1 MCRTITTTTNNMLEN
16 QLKSLGLTD
25 HEANI
30 YSTLLSNS
38 PASATLIA
46 KKCNLSR
53 SSVYTSLSSLI
64 SKGLVGTS
72 YKNEV
77 KQFVIEDIDA
87 LHQMVKNEEAVL
99 EKKKNTLNDI
109 SLSIKALQQGDINIP
124 EVIVFEG
131 QTGLKKIYTSML
143 HQAQPNE
150 TMMIV
155 RDEFVWQEN
164 WQFVFKNDWH
174 GKVKRLRQE
183 KNVKTKLLIN
193 NSALEKTKSNYYKS
207 RKALDYKYLSGK
219 DKVNNFAMYI
229 IGDTVS
235 ILSTENSNPVGIKI
249 VNKHLAD
256 NYKALFNG
264 LWNNSNN

>member
-1 MCRTITTTTNNMLEN
+1 MIEN

-30 YSTLLSNS
+30 YATLLSNS
-38 PASATLIA
+38 PASATFIA

-53 SSVYTSLSSLI
+53 SSVYTSLNSLI
-64 SKGLVGTS
+64 GKGLVGTS

-77 KQFVIEDIDA
+77 KQFVIEDIEA
-87 LHQMVKNEEAVL
+87 LQQMVKNEEIIL
-99 EKKKNTLNDI
+99 EKKKSTLADI
-109 SLSIKALQQGDINIP
+109 SLSIKALQQEDINIP

-143 HQAQPNE
+143 RQAQTNE
-150 TMMIV
+150 TMLIV

-164 WQFVFKNDWH
+164 WQFVFKNEWH
-174 GKVKRLRQE
+174 TKVKRLRQE
-183 KNVKTKLLIN
+183 KNIKTKLLIN
-193 NSALEKTKSNYYKS
+193 YSALEKTKAPYYKS
-207 RKALDYKYLSGK
+207 RKALAYKYLSRK

-229 IGDTVS
+229 VGDTVS

-249 VNKHLAD
+249 ANKHLAN
-256 NYKALFNG
+256 NYKALFNR
-264 LWNNSNN
+264 LWDSGIN

>member
-1 MCRTITTTTNNMLEN
+1 MLEN

-46 KKCNLSR
+46 QKCHLSR
-53 SSVYTSLSSLI
+53 SSVYTSLNSLI
-64 SKGLVGTS
+64 GKGLVGTS

-77 KQFVIEDIDA
+77 KQFVLEDIEA
-87 LHQMVKNEEAVL
+87 LHQIVKNEEIIL
-99 EKKKNTLNDI
+99 EKKKNTLADI

-143 HQAQPNE
+143 RQAPANE
-150 TMMIV
+150 TMLIV

-174 GKVKRLRQE
+174 DKVKHLRQE
-183 KNVKTKLLIN
+183 KNIKTKLLIN
-193 NSALEKTKSNYYKS
+193 NSALEKTKSTYYKS
-207 RKALDYKYLSGK
+207 RKALAYKYLSGQ

-229 IGDTVS
+229 VGDTVS

-249 VNKHLAD
+249 ANKHLAN
-256 NYKALFNG
+256 NYKALFNR
-264 LWNNSNN
+264 LWDSGIN